1 MENDEDNHEE
11 DNDDDDDDD
20 YDIYFEGTLFFSKG
34 PVFLCNIPALSG
46 LV

>member
-20 YDIYFEGTLFFSKG
+20 DDIYFEGTLFFSEG
-34 PVFLCNIPALSG
+34 PVFLCIIPALSG